1 MKNRDIKY
9 KLNNEVSSLVPNVL
23 DNILEK
29 CEKKK
34 GFKEQMNKE
43 KASEKKKI
51 FTIPRLAIG
60 LCAIVLVMGIFGFNY
75 YNNLKV
81 MSVIEIDVNPSIELE
96 VNKEDKIIKVAALN
110 DDAKKILDGMD
121 LEKVDLDV
129 AVNALI
135 GSMIK
140 NGYLTID
147 QNSILVSVNNG
158 DLKEGERIQKQITE
172 QINNI
177 LKASSID
184 GSVLSQEFDD
194 SDKNIEKLS
203 NDYNISVGKAKLIS
217 NILSSELKNSKGEL
231 YDFDTL
237 AGLSINELNLL
248 INEKDTVI
256 NDVGCTGNASS
267 SGYIGE
273 NKALEIALED
283 ASVKESS
290 IVGLEI
296 EFDAEKGV
304 LLYEVEFNVGTKEYE
319 YDINAKTGKIM
330 TRKIDDDYDDYHNYN
345 NQNNNS
351 SNNGV
356 SNGNGNGNGNSNYI
370 GKEKAKNIAL
380 GDANISSNNIREYE
394 IELDTDDG
402 IAKYEIDF
410 KSGNKEYSY
419 EINATTGNII
429 DKEIEIDD

>member
-96 VNKEDKIIKVAALN
+96 VNKDDKIIKVAALN

-140 NGYLTID
+140 NGYLTIY

-194 SDKNIEKLS
+194 TDKNIEKLS
-203 NDYNISVGKAKLIS
+203 NDYNISIGKAKLIS

-356 SNGNGNGNGNSNYI
+356 SNGNGNSNYI

-380 GDANISSNNIREYE
+380 GDANISSNSIREYE

-419 EINATTGNII
+419 EINATTGKII